1 MSSHASN
8 TPDEKPRI
16 FATTQWTRVLATQGR
31 GEEAR
36 TALADLCQVYWH
48 PIHRW
53 LRREYP
59 DDQAKELAQA
69 FFARL
74 LSGNGVSN
82 AHPERGRFRS
92 FLLGA
97 LKHFLADHRDR
108 ERSVKRGG
116 GRAPESLDALA
127 DADTSSGDQSPHIE
141 IADPKTEPSD
151 AWFDREWALALM
163 TRTVARLEAEFRSEG
178 RHPQFEILKP
188 WLGGDAETTSQQL
201 VAERLG
207 MTEGSVKVAIHRL
220 RKRFRELIRKEI
232 LETVENPGRVDEELL
247 YLVEVLARANE

>member
-8 TPDEKPRI
+8 TPVGKPQI

-31 GEEAR
+31 GEEAHA
-36 TALADLCQVYWH
+36 ALADLCDVYWH

-59 DDQAKELAQA
+59 DDQAKELAQE

-74 LSGNGVSN
+74 LSGNGVRN
-82 AHPERGRFRS
+82 ARPERGRFRS

-108 ERSVKRGG
+108 ERSGKRGG
-116 GRAPESLDALA
+116 GCTPESLDALA
-127 DADTSSGDQSPHIE
+127 DADTSAENQRPHIE

-151 AWFDREWALALM
+151 VWFDREWALALM
-163 TRTVARLEAEFRSEG
+163 SRTVARLEAEFRSEG
-178 RHPQFEILKP
+178 KHPQFEILKP

-201 VAERLG
+201 AAQRLE
-207 MTEGSVKVAIHRL
+207 MSEGSVKVAIHRL
-220 RKRFRELIRKEI
+220 RKRLRELIRREI
-232 LETVENPGRVDEELL
+232 LETVENASRVDEELL
-247 YLVEVLARANE
+247 YLVEVLTRVSE